1 MDEPGVDVNGVE
13 VNGAEVN
20 GAVDETDRKARS
32 ETRLSLLWT
41 TCPDLTGR
49 QLARIAK
56 GYRCFGECSLITE
69 SLVDKTKPANQA
81 AETVGGGR

>member
-1 MDEPGVDVNGVE
+1 M
-13 VNGAEVN
+13 ARRR
-20 GAVDETDRKARS
+20 ADRKARI

-41 TCPDLTGR
+41 TCPELTDRPARMDR
-49 QLARIAK
+49 Q
-56 GYRCFGECSLITE
+56 GFGCFGERSLIAE